1 MDSLS
6 NAHDHAHTLVEDLS
20 EIAAH
25 DESPTVPAAA
35 AAAAAALLVRRQ
47 VPVPH
52 VSVVIPTLNEAE
64 NLKWLLPRLPD
75 WLDEILIV
83 DGCSTDATIAVAK
96 ELRPEVKIVL
106 ETRRG
111 KGAALRAGFEA
122 ATGDIIVM
130 MDADGSMHPDEI
142 IRYVAALMTGADFA
156 KGSRF
161 MQGAGTSD
169 MTLFRRTGN
178 LGLTLAVRSLYGSSF
193 SDLCYGYMA
202 FWRRHVPLLRSDC
215 DGFEIETLINIR
227 ALKGKLKIVEVASYE
242 SDRIHGTS
250 NLRAIPDG
258 WRVLKT
264 ILRERVGRGQPL
276 RAAEAA

>member
-1 MDSLS
+1 MDALANLQCSS
-6 NAHDHAHTLVEDLS
+6 SVEDLS
-20 EIAAH
+20 EIIVH
-25 DESPTVPAAA
+25 EGGSDLVSVPVVT
-35 AAAAAALLVRRQ
+35 LLAQRH
-47 VPVPH
+47 VPVPR

-75 WLDEILIV
+75 WLDEIIIV
-83 DGCSTDATIAVAK
+83 DGCSTDATVAVSR

-122 ATGDIIVM
+122 ATGDVIVM

-142 IRYVAALMTGADFA
+142 IRFVAALMTGADFA

-202 FWRRHVPLLRSDC
+202 FWRCHVPLLHSDC

-227 ALKGKLKIVEVASYE
+227 ALKGKLKIIEVASYE

-264 ILRERVGRGQPL
+264 ILRERVGRGTPAL
-276 RAAEAA
+276 VIEAA

>member
-1 MDSLS
+1 
-6 NAHDHAHTLVEDLS
+6 
-20 EIAAH
+20 
-25 DESPTVPAAA
+25 
-35 AAAAAALLVRRQ
+35 
-47 VPVPH
+47 
-52 VSVVIPTLNEAE
+52 VVIPTLNEAE